1 MGAKCCLCILQA
13 AWSSQLFAAELLRGP
28 YLQLGTPASVTVKWR
43 TDVPTDS
50 LVRYGFD
57 ASDPGDLAIGYELTS
72 EHEVTLADLAPDT
85 KYFYSVGST
94 GQMLAGGE
102 PVFHFRTFPMPGRP
116 RPTRI
121 WAIG

>member
-13 AWSSQLFAAELLRGP
+13 AWGSQLFAAELVRGP
-28 YLQLGTPASVTVKWR
+28 YLQLGTPTSVTVKWR

-57 ASDPGDLAIGYELTS
+57 ASDPGDLVIDHEATT

-94 GQMLAGGE
+94 EQVLAGADAN
-102 PVFHFRTFPMPGRP
+102 FYFRTFPVPGQAR
-116 RPTRI
+116 
-121 WAIG
+121 